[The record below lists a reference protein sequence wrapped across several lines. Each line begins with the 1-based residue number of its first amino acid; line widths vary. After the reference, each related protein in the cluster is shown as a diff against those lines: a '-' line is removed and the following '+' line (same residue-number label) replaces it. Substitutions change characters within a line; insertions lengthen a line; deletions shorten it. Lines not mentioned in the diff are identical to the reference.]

1 MKTVGSRKL
10 ADSECR
16 WRPLAGCRHLAL
28 CVLTAVVL
36 ALAGGVSADDSD
48 AISAYQQTAA
58 GVSAEDPDAIPAY
71 QETEA
76 NRDLVDGTEKLEE
89 PLFSES
95 AIEGAL
101 LGGFLGSVLSSA
113 TDNDAPIGFGIGA
126 TVGSLAGRYV
136 EAKRDEYS
144 KEVEVIDAI
153 TRDVQGKNEHATR
166 TIKAMEVVI
175 AEDRARLD
183 QIRQARADG
192 KISRSQLN
200 DEVAFAERDL
210 ETMRRARDA
219 AEEHLKTFVAA
230 RSLVLEDSK
239 MDDLEKRSE
248 VTSLD
253 GEIEA
258 LRARIKT
265 MHDLVDE
272 LSGVT

>member
-1 MKTVGSRKL
+1 MMAAVS
-10 ADSECR
+10 A
-16 WRPLAGCRHLAL
+16 LAGCAS
-28 CVLTAVVL
+28 TN
-36 ALAGGVSADDSD
+36 
-48 AISAYQQTAA
+48 
-58 GVSAEDPDAIPAY
+58 DPDAIPHY

-76 NRDLVDGTEKLEE
+76 NRDLVEGAENLEE
-89 PLFSES
+89 PLFSET
-95 AIEGAL
+95 AFEGAL
-101 LGGFLGSVLSSA
+101 LGGFLGSVISTA
-113 TDNDAPIGFGIGA
+113 TDNDSPIGFGIGA

-136 EAKRDEYS
+136 AAKRDEYS
-144 KEVEVIDAI
+144 EEVEVIEAI

-166 TIKAMEVVI
+166 TINAMEVVI

-183 QIRQARADG
+183 QIRKARADG
-192 KISRSQLN
+192 KISRNQLTE
-200 DEVAFAERDL
+200 EVAFAERDL

-253 GEIEA
+253 VEIEA

>member
-1 MKTVGSRKL
+1 MKTVGSRKS
-10 ADSECR
+10 ADSGCR
-16 WRPLAGCRHLAL
+16 WHSLAGTRHLAL
-28 CVLTAVVL
+28 CVLTAFVL
-36 ALAGGVSADDSD
+36 ALAGSASADED
-48 AISAYQQTAA
+48 ALSAYQQTQA
-58 GVSAEDPDAIPAY
+58 SDDSDAIPAY

-76 NRDLVDGTEKLEE
+76 NRDLVEGAEKLEE

-95 AIEGAL
+95 AVEGAL

-113 TDNDAPIGFGIGA
+113 TDNDSPIGFGIGA

-144 KEVEVIDAI
+144 EEVEVIDAI

-183 QIRQARADG
+183 QIRKARADG

-239 MDDLEKRSE
+239 TDDLEKRSE
-248 VTSLD
+248 VSSLD

-265 MHDLVDE
+265 MHELVDE